1 MIKLD
6 DTNEDEIFG
15 YESYNLKLNLGCVS
29 ETIVVHDYHLS
40 RFNVLKN
47 YEDLIWPLIIGQHHW
62 LNNSADLMSL
72 LSYLLLKISTE
83 SDLYDKYLFLIVDLY
98 KESDTTVGNDKT
110 TLLQKIIMSS
120 EKKTFMYLSDI
131 NPNNIIY
138 LANKLNVNKY
148 KFYSFLYIRF
158 HNSNPFLTF
167 KKMFQSD
174 SSRNTSEKSLF
185 NKYNYPL
192 SSNEYQQFLE
202 RNKGKN
208 PTVDS
213 EINYINSC
221 NHGQLESNTRQ
232 FHSYS
237 TKLSKSDNSIDL
249 IESQNKSK
257 NSYASSSSTEQL
269 EKPSK
274 SINYNKTIKTYLN
287 NKKYR
292 NINIYEFKE
301 IFKES
306 SEWKEIL
313 TTINYNLPGKT
324 NIKEQYTNN
333 NNKEYSKNY
342 SMLDLFS
349 LIYDI

>member
-1 MIKLD
+1 D
-6 DTNEDEIFG
+6 NNEDEIFG
-15 YESYNLKLNLGCVS
+15 YAPYNLKLNLGCVS
-29 ETIVVHDYHLS
+29 ETIVVHNYHLTQLNI
-40 RFNVLKN
+40 FKK
-47 YEDLIWPLIIGQHHW
+47 YENIIWPLITGQHHW
-62 LNNSADLMSL
+62 LNDSADLMSL
-72 LSYLLLKISTE
+72 VSYLLLKINTN
-83 SDLYDKYLFLIVDLY
+83 SDLYDQYLSLIVDIY
-98 KESDTTVGNDKT
+98 KENSNNTKMENDKT
-110 TLLQKIIMSS
+110 ALLQKIVMSS

-131 NPNNIIY
+131 NPNNIVY

-167 KKMFQSD
+167 KKMFQSN
-174 SSRNTSEKSLF
+174 SNKNNSSEKSLF

-208 PTVDS
+208 PIVDN
-213 EINYINSC
+213 EINFINDY
-221 NHGQLESNTRQ
+221 NHGYLESNTHKIQ
-232 FHSYS
+232 PYN

-249 IESQNKSK
+249 IESQNKTK
-257 NSYASSSSTEQL
+257 NLYASTSSTKKS

-313 TTINYNLPGKT
+313 TTINYHFPRTT
-324 NIKEQYTNN
+324 NTSEKSTNN
-333 NNKEYSKNY
+333 IYNKNY

>member
-1 MIKLD
+1 
-6 DTNEDEIFG
+6 
-15 YESYNLKLNLGCVS
+15 
-29 ETIVVHDYHLS
+29 
-40 RFNVLKN
+40 
-47 YEDLIWPLIIGQHHW
+47 
-62 LNNSADLMSL
+62 
-72 LSYLLLKISTE
+72 
-83 SDLYDKYLFLIVDLY
+83 
-98 KESDTTVGNDKT
+98 
-110 TLLQKIIMSS
+110 
-120 EKKTFMYLSDI
+120 
-131 NPNNIIY
+131 
-138 LANKLNVNKY
+138 
-148 KFYSFLYIRF
+148 
-158 HNSNPFLTF
+158 
-167 KKMFQSD
+167 
-174 SSRNTSEKSLF
+174 
-185 NKYNYPL
+185 
-192 SSNEYQQFLE
+192 
-202 RNKGKN
+202 
-208 PTVDS
+208 
-213 EINYINSC
+213 
-221 NHGQLESNTRQ
+221 
-232 FHSYS
+232 
-237 TKLSKSDNSIDL
+237 L